1 VNRDSSLVH
10 CSKAFTPKAYYQG
23 FTFPGSRG
31 GLGFIDGTANLGS
44 EDWPSAVLVGDNGK
58 LRVTWPTGNSSIRD
72 AQVLV
77 EC

>member
-1 VNRDSSLVH
+1 VH

-31 GLGFIDGTANLGS
+31 GLDFIDGTANLGS